1 MNITLSEISN
11 TEVENAKD
19 LDVVIVMYNSTE

>member
-11 TEVENAKD
+11 TEVENTKD
-19 LDVVIVMYNSTE
+19 LDVLIVMYNSAE

>member
-11 TEVENAKD
+11 TEVENTKD
-19 LDVVIVMYNSTE
+19 LDVLIVMYNSTE